1 MNRLRWS
8 ICIVVF
14 IAGLVAISS
23 ELSPEA
29 DPTLGNA
36 SDILTSPV
44 SIAWF
49 SLDEKARQLLRETR
63 AQSGP
68 GVQLAAEFQQPVAPA
83 PADPQS
89 RVPQPEVQHP
99 DADQSVVPS
108 TAFGRANGAGS
119 VVASWTVRPGDS
131 MWKIARDVLGDARRM
146 SEIISLNPGVSP
158 ERLREGQIIRLPGGG
173 LTESSPMEQQV
184 FLHTVEEG
192 ETLVSI
198 ARLHYGVENWT
209 PILAANRDLLA
220 NPDHL
225 RIGLRL
231 KIPPRDTGR
240 RGKDR

>member
-1 MNRLRWS
+1 M
-8 ICIVVF
+8 VF

-63 AQSGP
+63 SQSGQ
-68 GVQLAAEFQQPVAPA
+68 GVQLASDFQKPVVPA

-89 RVPQPEVQHP
+89 EVQHS
-99 DADQSVVPS
+99 DADQAVVPI
-108 TAFGRANGAGS
+108 TAIGRGNGAGL
-119 VVASWTVRPGDS
+119 ASWKVRPGDS
-131 MWKIARDVLGDARRM
+131 MWKIAKEVLGDARRM
-146 SEIISLNPGVSP
+146 SEIISLNPEVSP
-158 ERLREGQIIRLPGGG
+158 ERLREGQIIRLPTGGQG
-173 LTESSPMEQQV
+173 ESSPMEQQV
-184 FLHTVEEG
+184 SLHIVEEG

-198 ARLHYGVENWT
+198 ARLHYGVEDWT
-209 PILAANRDLLA
+209 LILAANRDLLA

-225 RIGLRL
+225 RIGMRL
-231 KIPPRDTGR
+231 KIPPRDRGR
-240 RGKDR
+240 RGEGR